1 MRLSANLRSLD
12 DLCTNLKL
20 SLLDKNPISDVKL
33 GNTYD
38 AAVQDSLNAAQN
50 INSNERMDSLLQR
63 TN

>member
-1 MRLSANLRSLD
+1 
-12 DLCTNLKL
+12 LCTNLKL

-38 AAVQDSLNAAQN
+38 AAVQEAHNAAQV
-50 INSNERMDSLLQR
+50 INSDERMGSLLQR